1 MEDDQGKEEV
11 EISCCQSVITVF
23 NGFLFLRILEICRV
37 CRCESTPDH
46 PLFHPCKC
54 SGSIRF
60 VHQDW
65 YVSFEA
71 NQSRYS

>member
-1 MEDDQGKEEV
+1 MTIKVQFKKRNAQLHYSLTFGA
-11 EISCCQSVITVF
+11 SV
-23 NGFLFLRILEICRV
+23 GICRV
-37 CRCESTPDH
+37 CRGEPSLVQ

-65 YVSFEA
+65 
-71 NQSRYS
+71 